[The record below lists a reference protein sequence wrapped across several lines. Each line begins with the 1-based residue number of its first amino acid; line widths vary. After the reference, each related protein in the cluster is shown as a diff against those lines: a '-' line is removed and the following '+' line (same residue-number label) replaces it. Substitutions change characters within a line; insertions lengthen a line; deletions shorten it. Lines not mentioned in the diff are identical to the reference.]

1 MSLARNKLVNVKD
14 RADGGYDAQCPICF
28 GCGKDRKGDNLRV
41 WADDSYKCICGCD
54 TKEIFALAGNRDS
67 LPSSGPAL
75 VIRPRHAPVRKPSTP
90 FAWPELQ
97 HGTASDIRQ
106 LARLRDVN
114 AESLQMMSER
124 GILRFATFDGERAW
138 VAVDPSLKNAQAR
151 LLNGERWHGI
161 DCMSRSPRSD
171 SGAVHGWPI
180 GITAAASFGAIA
192 LVEGVPDFISV
203 LHHAGCNGV
212 ESRVAPVMMPGAGVR
227 IVDDALPLFAG
238 KRVRVF
244 VHDDTGAGAG
254 AFASWCEQLLSAA
267 AVVDGFS
274 FDGLFQSDGRPVKDL
289 NDLCR
294 IGEDSWEEHRNAIE
308 SCMDFATEAICPE

>member
-1 MSLARNKLVNVKD
+1 MSLDLSKLEKVRERGGKIEARCPNCALSGQDKKGKHLFIGTD
-14 RADGGYDAQCPICF
+14 SGY
-28 GCGKDRKGDNLRV
+28 R
-41 WADDSYKCICGCD
+41 CIVGCD
-54 TKEIFALAGNRDS
+54 SKAIFALAGNNDS
-67 LPSSGPAL
+67 LPASGPAL
-75 VIRPRHAPVRKPSTP
+75 VIRPRPAPVKPKTP

-97 HGTASDIRQ
+97 HGTASDFRQ

-114 AESLQMMSER
+114 ADSLQMMSDR

-151 LLNGERWHGI
+151 LISGERWHGI
-161 DCMSRSPRSD
+161 DCTSRSPRSD

-203 LHHAGCNGV
+203 LHHAACNGV
-212 ESRVAPVMMPGAGVR
+212 ESRIAPVMLPGAGVR

-244 VHDDTGAGAG
+244 VHDDGGKGAG
-254 AFASWCEQLLSAA
+254 AFALWCGQLREAGA
-267 AVVDGFS
+267 FADGFS

-294 IGEDSWEEHRNAIE
+294 IGADSWETHRDAIE
-308 SCMDFATEAICPE
+308 SCMDFAREAVCPE

>member
-1 MSLARNKLVNVKD
+1 MSLDLSKLEKVRERFGKTTARCPACALSGQDKKGDHLFIG
-14 RADGGYDAQCPICF
+14 ADGGYHCI
-28 GCGKDRKGDNLRV
+28 LR
-41 WADDSYKCICGCD
+41 CD
-54 TKEIFALAGNRDS
+54 TKAIFALVGTRQ
-67 LPSSGPAL
+67 PTSGPCL
-75 VIRPRHAPVRKPSTP
+75 SIRPAPVKPKTP

-97 HGTASDIRQ
+97 RGTASDFRQ
-106 LARLRDVN
+106 LAWLRDVN
-114 AESLQMMSER
+114 TDSLKMMSER
-124 GILRFATFDGERAW
+124 GQLRFATFDGDRAW

-151 LLNGERWHGI
+151 LLSGERWHGI

-192 LVEGVPDFISV
+192 LVEGVPDFISGY
-203 LHHAGCNGV
+203 HHAACNGV
-212 ESRVAPVMMPGAGVR
+212 ESRIAPVMMPGAGVR

-244 VHDDTGAGAG
+244 VHDDAGAG
-254 AFASWCEQLLSAA
+254 ASAFALWCEQLLSAG

-274 FDGLFQSDGRPVKDL
+274 FEGLFQSDGRPVKDL

-294 IGEDSWEEHRNAIE
+294 IGADSWEEHRKAIE
-308 SCMDFATEAICPE
+308 SCMDFAAEVVWPE

>member
-1 MSLARNKLVNVKD
+1 MSDKTTMPCLACRELGRD
-14 RADGGYDAQCPICF
+14 TD
-28 GCGKDRKGDNLRV
+28 GDNLSV
-41 WADDSYKCICGCD
+41 FPSGKFHCI
-54 TKEIFALAGNRDS
+54 AAGRDRAHNRRIIELMPELGKRDG

-75 VIRPRHAPVRKPSTP
+75 VIRPRPAPVRTPKTP

-97 HGTASDIRQ
+97 RGIASDFRQ

-114 AESLQMMSER
+114 GDSLRMMSER
-124 GILRFATFDGERAW
+124 GLLRFATFDGERAW

-151 LLNGERWHGI
+151 LLSGERWHGI
-161 DCMSRSPRSD
+161 DCTSRSPRSD
-171 SGAVHGWPI
+171 SGADHGWPI

-203 LHHAGCNGV
+203 LHHAECNGV
-212 ESRVAPVMMPGAGVR
+212 ESRIAPVMLPGAGVR

-244 VHDDTGAGAG
+244 VHDDGGKGAG
-254 AFASWCEQLLSAA
+254 AFAAWCGQLLSAG

-294 IGEDSWEEHRNAIE
+294 IGADSWEEHRNVIE
-308 SCMDFATEAICPE
+308 SCMDFATEATCPE

>member
-1 MSLARNKLVNVKD
+1 MSLDLSKLERVRMRAGKTIARCPVCALSDADDKAEHLFIG
-14 RADGGYDAQCPICF
+14 ADGGY
-28 GCGKDRKGDNLRV
+28 R
-41 WADDSYKCICGCD
+41 CIVGCD
-54 TKEIFALAGNRDS
+54 SKAIFALVGTKDG

-75 VIRPRHAPVRKPSTP
+75 VTRPRPAPVKPKTP

-114 AESLQMMSER
+114 ADSLKIMSER
-124 GILRFATFDGERAW
+124 GLLRFATFDGERAW

-151 LLNGERWHGI
+151 LLSGERWHGI
-161 DCMSRSPRSD
+161 DCTSRSPRSD
-171 SGAVHGWPI
+171 SGAVHRWPI

-203 LHHAGCNGV
+203 LHHAGCDGL
-212 ESRVAPVMMPGAGVR
+212 ESRIAPVMLPGAGVR

-244 VHDDTGAGAG
+244 VHDDAGAGAG
-254 AFASWCEQLLSAA
+254 AFALWCEQLLSVG

-294 IGEDSWEEHRNAIE
+294 IGADSWETHQDAIE
-308 SCMDFATEAICPE
+308 PCMSFATEAVCPE

>member
-1 MSLARNKLVNVKD
+1 MSLDRRKLENVKD
-14 RADGGYDAQCPICF
+14 RADGGYDAQCPECSKV
-28 GCGKDRKGDNLRV
+28 GKDTDGDNLRV
-41 WADDSYKCICGCD
+41 WADDSYKCIVGCD
-54 TKEIFALAGNRDS
+54 AKAIFALAGSKDS

-75 VIRPRHAPVRKPSTP
+75 VTRPRPAPVKPKTP

-114 AESLQMMSER
+114 ADSLKIMSER
-124 GILRFATFDGERAW
+124 GLLRFATFDGERAW

-151 LLNGERWHGI
+151 LLSGERWHGI
-161 DCMSRSPRSD
+161 DCTSRSPRSD
-171 SGAVHGWPI
+171 SGAVHRWPI

-203 LHHAGCNGV
+203 LHHAGCTGL
-212 ESRVAPVMMPGAGVR
+212 ESRIAPVMLPGAGVS
-227 IVDDALPLFAG
+227 IVENALPLFAG

-244 VHDDTGAGAG
+244 VHDDTGAGVG
-254 AFASWCEQLLSAA
+254 AFALWCGQLLSAGA
-267 AVVDGFS
+267 GVDGFS
-274 FDGLFQSDGRPVKDL
+274 FEGLFQSDGRPVKDL

-294 IGEDSWEEHRNAIE
+294 IGADSWEEHRDALE
-308 SCMDFATEAICPE
+308 SCMDFAMEAVCPA

>member
-1 MSLARNKLVNVKD
+1 MSEKKIEP
-14 RADGGYDAQCPICF
+14 CPACREL
-28 GCGKDRKGDNLRV
+28 GKDTDGDNLSVFPSGKFHCIAAGKDKAHNARIIQLMPELGSKEPSTPRRV
-41 WADDSYKCICGCD
+41 IARPK
-54 TKEIFALAGNRDS
+54 
-67 LPSSGPAL
+67 PA
-75 VIRPRHAPVRKPSTP
+75 PNTP

-97 HGTASDIRQ
+97 RGTASDFRQ

-114 AESLQMMSER
+114 ADSLKMMSER
-124 GILRFATFDGERAW
+124 GILRFASFDGERAW
-138 VAVDPSLKNAQAR
+138 VAVDPSLKNTQAR
-151 LLNGERWHGI
+151 LLSGERWHGI
-161 DCMSRSPRSD
+161 DCTSRSPRSD

-227 IVDDALPLFAG
+227 IVDAALPLFAG

-244 VHDDTGAGAG
+244 VHDDIGAGAG
-254 AFASWCEQLLSAA
+254 AFALWCEQLLSAG

-294 IGEDSWEEHRNAIE
+294 IGADSWEEHRNAIE
-308 SCMDFATEAICPE
+308 SCMDFTTEAVCRE